1 MADKPAAAG
10 EEGFNFGAYM
20 KERAVLVN
28 EALDRSVPLQ
38 YPEVIHESMRC
49 GGAQSNCL
57 FHISVMSAVMGSP
70 APWQRAQAGQ
80 LVSSFS
86 APPVGCPPVFFG
98 KSPV

>member
-49 GGAQSNCL
+49 GGTQSSCL
-57 FHISVMSAVMGSP
+57 LHPGVTSAVIWLP

-80 LVSSFS
+80 LVSGVQCSHCRLP
-86 APPVGCPPVFFG
+86 ACALGE
-98 KSPV
+98 SPV